1 MHDDTQIGGQKQRFP
16 TTRRSAV
23 LAARSP
29 DATVRRRA
37 WETLAAAYWK
47 PVYKYIRVRWNKSN
61 EDAKDLTQEFLAR
74 AMEKGFLDSYDPARA
89 RLRTF
94 LRVCV
99 DRFVANQ
106 DQAAERLKRG
116 GAIAALDFDA
126 AEAELARIAGGHAVV
141 PEEFF
146 DREWARAVFGI
157 AVNRLKNECHTR
169 GRELHFLLFQ
179 RRDLDD
185 GERRSYDELARD
197 FGLKTTDVTNHLAA
211 TRREFRRILL
221 ETLRE
226 MTASDAEFRRE
237 ARALLGVDPP

>member
-1 MHDDTQIGGQKQRFP
+1 MHDDTQIGGPKQRFP
-16 TTRRSAV
+16 ATRRSAV
-23 LAARSP
+23 LAARSS
-29 DATVRRRA
+29 DANLRRRA
-37 WETLAAAYWK
+37 WEALAAAYWK
-47 PVYKYIRVRWNKSN
+47 PVYKYIRVRWGRSN

-99 DRFVANQ
+99 DRFITNQ
-106 DQAAERLKRG
+106 DRAAARLKRG
-116 GAIAALDFDA
+116 GAMAAVDFEA
-126 AEAELARIAGGHAVV
+126 AEAELARAALGQVV
-141 PEEFF
+141 APEEFF

-157 AVNRLKNECHTR
+157 AIDRLKRECRTR

-179 RRDLDD
+179 RRDLE
-185 GERRSYDELARD
+185 GERRSYEELARD
-197 FGLKTTDVTNHLAA
+197 YGLKTTDVTNHLAA
-211 TRREFRRILL
+211 ARREFRRLLL

-237 ARALLGVDPP
+237 ARALLGVDSS